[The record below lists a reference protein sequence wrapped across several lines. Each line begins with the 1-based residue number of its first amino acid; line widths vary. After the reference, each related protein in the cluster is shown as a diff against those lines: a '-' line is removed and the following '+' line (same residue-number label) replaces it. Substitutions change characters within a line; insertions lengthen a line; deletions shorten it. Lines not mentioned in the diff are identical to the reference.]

1 MEPLPQPVIGEL
13 NRLRFA
19 RDERG
24 SARPA
29 AKAEAG
35 MSGDPAMLGTS
46 GYDRIKGDAYY
57 TPACVTEALLLHI
70 EFPNTVWEPAAGR
83 GDMSAVLR
91 AAGYRVIES
100 DIAWPESVDFLS
112 QTALPESVRAIATN
126 PPFDPAPR
134 TSRPPLVEKFIRHA
148 LGLTRSVDGVVAMLA
163 RNELDCAGSRTDL
176 FDRPP
181 FAVKLV
187 LTRRPRW
194 VARHHGDKSPRHN
207 FAWFIWDWEHVGP
220 GVLRYAA

>member
-1 MEPLPQPVIGEL
+1 
-13 NRLRFA
+13 
-19 RDERG
+19 
-24 SARPA
+24 
-29 AKAEAG
+29 

-148 LGLTRSVDGVVAMLA
+148 LGLTRSTTPVLPQNGRVEVSSA
-163 RNELDCAGSRTDL
+163 T
-176 FDRPP
+176 RP
-181 FAVKLV
+181 
-187 LTRRPRW
+187 T
-194 VARHHGDKSPRHN
+194 S
-207 FAWFIWDWEHVGP
+207 
-220 GVLRYAA
+220 